1 MLADS
6 GYGTNAE
13 DRKGKISSGDDAYVI
28 GMGLNY
34 KF

>member
-1 MLADS
+1 MFAED
-6 GYGTNAE
+6 GYGTSTA
-13 DRKGKISSGDDAYVI
+13 DRKGKINSGDDAYVI